1 MKAALTRYRVMS
13 YIVGTLLVLLFFV
26 AMPLKY
32 AGANDSL
39 VAIIGPVHGFLYV
52 FYLITAFDVSRRAGW
67 PLKQTL
73 LVLIAGTVPVV
84 SFVAERWVH
93 RQIAPKLAAE
103 AV

>member
-52 FYLITAFDVSRRAGW
+52 FYLIAAFDVARRAGW

-103 AV
+103 AA